1 MENPTLTGFLFAL
14 LFVLSCGAVHAM
26 PELPASMV
34 LTGRIAAGLG
44 APAPRAGDQVLAFSA
59 VDGQLVGSGVVSAGG
74 DYAAILARTASFNG
88 TPLVLEL
95 LQGNRRY
102 ALLPD
107 GAARDQPLR
116 FRGRTLPERTPL
128 ALRVAGKTA
137 DLTALESANPQ
148 AQRLSRRPELACTPQ
163 LDVDGDG
170 RCDERDWEV
179 IRLYGGGTTNSV
191 AHPD

>member
-1 MENPTLTGFLFAL
+1 MTAPRPLFFTLCLLLAL
-14 LFVLSCGAVHAM
+14 ACGPAQAL
-26 PELPASMV
+26 PELPAIM
-34 LTGRIAAGLG
+34 LFTGRIVSPFGAA
-44 APAPRAGDQVLAFSA
+44 APRAGDQVLAFSA
-59 VDGQLVGSGVVSAGG
+59 VDGQLVGSGPVSAQGEYIAVLTRG
-74 DYAAILARTASFNG
+74 TSFNG

-95 LQGNRRY
+95 LQGDRRY
-102 ALLPD
+102 ALTPE
-107 GAARDQPLR
+107 GAAQELR
-116 FRGRTLPERTPL
+116 FRGRSLPERSTL
-128 ALRVAGKTA
+128 ELRVAAKTA

-179 IRLYGGGTTNSV
+179 IRLYGGGTTRSV